1 MRRREF
7 ITLLGGAAAGWPFAA
22 SAQQATRVYRL
33 GLLSPTSGPTPN
45 HKALDDALTALGYRE
60 GQNLVVE
67 RRYSAGNDRLPI
79 LAAELVHANVDVIVT
94 RRRPAVCCRTARILR
109 RDFGVRRS
117 SSTRFSR
124 GTKPSDLP
132 IEQPTKFELVI
143 NLKAAKALNLTIP
156 PTLLALADEVIE

>member
-94 RRRPAVCCRTARILR
+94 ETTPGGLLSYGSNFAERFRGAAVFVDKSFKGHKTIRPADR
-109 RDFGVRRS
+109 
-117 SSTRFSR
+117 
-124 GTKPSDLP
+124 
-132 IEQPTKFELVI
+132 
-143 NLKAAKALNLTIP
+143 AA
-156 PTLLALADEVIE
+156 DQV